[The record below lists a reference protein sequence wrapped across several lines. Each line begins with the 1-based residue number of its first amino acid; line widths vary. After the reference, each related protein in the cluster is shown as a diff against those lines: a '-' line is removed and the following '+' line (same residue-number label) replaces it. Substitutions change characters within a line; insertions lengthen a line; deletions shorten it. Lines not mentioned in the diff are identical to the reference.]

1 MHLVDLVVLHIKWV
15 LKNLN
20 LKGFEMAGEIS
31 SLGLGSNSVLTADVI
46 DKLKANDVAATVTP
60 IDTKITLNKQKQEAN
75 TLLTSLMKTLKTNSA
90 NMADDLIFE
99 NKSVD
104 ISGTL
109 GATITKGAN
118 VESFSLETIAL
129 AKKDITKLGA
139 VADKTVPIA
148 SGAGVLKIN
157 NYEIAYTATTTLEE
171 LTQAIIDKAGS
182 AVSASILKTGE
193 GAYNL
198 VISSKKTGSAEALTI
213 TDSDGSGGA
222 GFLNS
227 ALFTAYDETT
237 NPTGY
242 VKTQTASDASFKFN
256 GIATTRSTNNIT
268 DLVYGLNLTLKK
280 EGDTSNV
287 TITSD
292 FSAITK
298 EVQSFV
304 DNYNKL
310 TTNLHD
316 STTTNKEKGTA
327 GVFNSD
333 TFIKSI
339 SRDLNKSI
347 TAVNASGE
355 SLTSYGITIDKT
367 GKMLFD
373 KTVLEKKLNSDS
385 DAVKLFFSGGVNSS
399 GTTVAGIFD
408 SFDKKLESYTASSKT
423 LSNFEKSLKTEST
436 SLTKNKKTA
445 QASLDARYETM
456 TKKFAAYD
464 SMISKVNT
472 QFSSLQMMI
481 DAAANAD

>member
-1 MHLVDLVVLHIKWV
+1 
-15 LKNLN
+15 
-20 LKGFEMAGEIS
+20 MAGEIN
-31 SLGLGSNSVLTADVI
+31 SLGLGSGVLTADVI
-46 DKLKANDVAATVTP
+46 DKLKANDVANTITP
-60 IDTKITLNKQKQEAN
+60 MDTKITLNKQKQEAN

-90 NMADDLIFE
+90 NMADDLIFA

-139 VADKTVPIA
+139 IADKTVPVA

-157 NYEIAYTATTTLEE
+157 DYEIEYSATTTLEE
-171 LTQAIIDKAGS
+171 LAQAITDKAGS
-182 AVSASILKTGE
+182 TISASILKTGE

-198 VISSKKTGSAEALTI
+198 VISSKETGAAQALTI
-213 TDSDGSGGA
+213 SDSDGLGGA
-222 GFLNS
+222 GFLDS
-227 ALFTAYDETT
+227 ALFAAYDETT

-242 VKTQTASDASFKFN
+242 IKTQTASDASFKFN

-268 DLVYGLNLTLKK
+268 DLIYGLNLTLKK

-292 FSAITK
+292 FSAITS

-310 TTNLHD
+310 TTNLYD

-339 SRDLNKSI
+339 SRDLSKSI

-355 SLTSYGITIDKT
+355 SLINYGITIDKT

-373 KTVLEKKLNSDS
+373 KAILDGKLNDDS

-399 GTTVAGIFD
+399 GTEVTGIFE
-408 SFDKKLESYTASSKT
+408 SFDTKLESYTASSKT
-423 LSNFEKSLKTEST
+423 LSNFEKSLKTESA
-436 SLTKNKKTA
+436 SLTKNKTAA

-464 SMISKVNT
+464 AMISKINT

-481 DAAANAD
+481 DAAANSDS

>member
-1 MHLVDLVVLHIKWV
+1 
-15 LKNLN
+15 
-20 LKGFEMAGEIS
+20 MAGTIS
-31 SLGLGSNSVLTADVI
+31 SLGIGSGVLTADVI
-46 DKLKANDVAATVTP
+46 DKLKANDVANMITP

-75 TLLTSLMKTLKTNSA
+75 TLLTSLMKTLKTNSS
-90 NMADDLIFE
+90 NMADDLIFA

-129 AKKDITKLGA
+129 AKKDVIKLGA
-139 VADKTVPIA
+139 VADKTTSIA
-148 SGAGVLKIN
+148 SNAGSLKISN
-157 NYEIAYTATTTLEE
+157 AGGDYSYEVAYEAGATLEE
-171 LTQAIIDKAGS
+171 IAQAITDAAGDDI
-182 AVSASILKTGE
+182 SASILKTNE

-198 VISSKKTGSAEALTI
+198 VISSKTTGVNQVLTI
-213 TDSDGSGGA
+213 EDTDGVGGA
-222 GFLNS
+222 SGTGFLDTK
-227 ALFTAYDETT
+227 LFTAYDETT

-242 VKTQTASDASFKFN
+242 IKTQTASDASFKFN

-310 TTNLHD
+310 ATNLYD
-316 STTTNKEKGTA
+316 STTTNKEKGTV

-333 TFIKSI
+333 TFIRSI
-339 SRDLNKSI
+339 SRDLSKSI
-347 TAVNASGE
+347 TAVNTSGE
-355 SLTSYGITIDKT
+355 SIVNYGVTIDKT

-373 KTVLEKKLNSDS
+373 KTVLENKLSSNADS
-385 DAVKLFFSGGVNSS
+385 VKLFFSGGTNSE
-399 GTTVAGIFD
+399 GITVSGIFD
-408 SFDKKLESYTASSKT
+408 SFDKKLEDYTASSKT

-436 SLTKNKKTA
+436 NLTKNKTNA
-445 QASLDARYETM
+445 QKSLDARYETL
-456 TKKFAAYD
+456 TAKYAAYD
-464 SMISKVNT
+464 SMISKMES
-472 QFSSLQMMI
+472 QFSSLKMMI
-481 DAAANAD
+481 DAEANADN

>member
-1 MHLVDLVVLHIKWV
+1 
-15 LKNLN
+15 
-20 LKGFEMAGEIS
+20 MAGTVS
-31 SLGLGSNSVLTADVI
+31 SLGIGSSVLTADVI
-46 DKLKANDVAATVTP
+46 DKLKANDVANTVTP
-60 IDTKITLNKQKQEAN
+60 IDRKITLNKQKQEAS
-75 TLLTSLMKTLKTNSA
+75 TLLSSLMKTLKTNSA
-90 NMADDLIFE
+90 NMADDLIFA

-139 VADKTVPIA
+139 VADKTVPLA
-148 SGAGVLKIN
+148 TAAGVLKIN
-157 NYEIAYTATTTLEE
+157 SYEIEYSATTTLEE
-171 LTQAIIDKAGS
+171 LVQAITDKAGS
-182 AVSASILKTGE
+182 TISASILKTGE

-198 VISSKKTGSAEALTI
+198 VISSKETGLAQALTI
-213 TDSDGSGGA
+213 SDSDG
-222 GFLNS
+222 FLDS
-227 ALFTAYDETT
+227 ALFAAYDETT

-242 VKTQTASDASFKFN
+242 VKTQMASDASFKFN

-310 TTNLHD
+310 ATNLYD
-316 STTTNKEKGTA
+316 STAANKEKETV

-333 TFIKSI
+333 TFIRSI
-339 SRDLNKSI
+339 SRDLSKSI

-355 SLTSYGITIDKT
+355 SLVNYGITIDET

-373 KTVLEKKLNSDS
+373 KAILDGKLSDDS
-385 DAVKLFFSGGVNSS
+385 EAVKLFFSGGVDSN
-399 GTTVAGIFD
+399 GTEVTGIFE
-408 SFDKKLESYTASSKT
+408 SFDTKLESYTASSRT
-423 LSNFEKSLKTEST
+423 LSNFEKSLKTESA
-436 SLTKNKKTA
+436 SLIKNKTAA

-464 SMISKVNT
+464 SMISKINT

-481 DAAANAD
+481 DSAANSDN

>member
-1 MHLVDLVVLHIKWV
+1 
-15 LKNLN
+15 
-20 LKGFEMAGEIS
+20 MAGEIN
-31 SLGLGSNSVLTADVI
+31 SLGLGSGVLTADTI
-46 DKLKANDVAATVTP
+46 DKLKANDVANTITP

-90 NMADDLIFE
+90 NMADDLIFA

-139 VADKTVPIA
+139 VADKTVPLA
-148 SGAGVLKIN
+148 TGAGVLKIN
-157 NYEIAYTATTTLEE
+157 DYEIEYSATTTLEE
-171 LTQAIIDKAGS
+171 LVQAITDKAGS
-182 AVSASILKTGE
+182 TVSASILKTGE

-198 VISSKKTGSAEALTI
+198 VISSKETGAGQALTI
-213 TDSDGSGGA
+213 SDSDG
-222 GFLNS
+222 FLDS
-227 ALFTAYDETT
+227 ALFAAYDETT

-242 VKTQTASDASFKFN
+242 TKTQTASDASFKFN

-310 TTNLHD
+310 ATNLYD
-316 STTTNKEKGTA
+316 STSANKEKGTV

-333 TFIKSI
+333 TFIRSI
-339 SRDLNKSI
+339 SRDLSKGI
-347 TAVNASGE
+347 TAINASGE
-355 SLTSYGITIDKT
+355 SLVSYGITIDET

-373 KTVLEKKLNSDS
+373 KAILDGKLSDDS
-385 DAVKLFFSGGVNSS
+385 EAVKLFFSGGVDSN
-399 GTTVAGIFD
+399 GTEVTGIFD
-408 SFDKKLESYTASSKT
+408 SFDTKLESYTASSKT
-423 LSNFEKSLKTEST
+423 LSNFEKSLKTESA
-436 SLTKNKKTA
+436 SLTKNKTAA

-464 SMISKVNT
+464 SMINKINT

-481 DAAANAD
+481 DSAANSDS

>member
-1 MHLVDLVVLHIKWV
+1 
-15 LKNLN
+15 
-20 LKGFEMAGEIS
+20 MAGEVS
-31 SLGLGSNSVLTADVI
+31 SLGIGSGVLTADVI
-46 DKLKANDVAATVTP
+46 DKLKSNDVANTITP

-75 TLLTSLMKTLKTNSA
+75 TLLTSLMKSLKTNSA
-90 NMADDLIFE
+90 NMADDLIFA

-104 ISGTL
+104 VSGTL

-118 VESFSLETIAL
+118 VESFSLETITL

-139 VADKTVPIA
+139 VTDKSAPIA
-148 SGAGVLKIN
+148 TGSGVLKIN
-157 NYEIAYTATTTLEE
+157 NYEIAYSATTTLED
-171 LTQAIIDKAGS
+171 LTQAITDKAGS
-182 AVSASILKTGE
+182 AISASILKTGE

-198 VISSKKTGSAEALTI
+198 VISSKETGAAQALTLS
-213 TDSDGSGGA
+213 DSDGSGGA
-222 GFLNS
+222 GFLKA
-227 ALFTAYDETT
+227 ALFAAYDATT

-242 VKTQTASDASFKFN
+242 TKTQTASDASFKFN
-256 GIATTRSTNNIT
+256 GIATTKSTNNIT

-292 FSAITK
+292 FSAITS

-310 TTNLHD
+310 ATNLYD
-316 STTTNKEKGTA
+316 STTTNKEKGTV

-333 TFIKSI
+333 TFIRSI
-339 SRDLNKSI
+339 SRDLSKSI

-355 SLTSYGITIDKT
+355 SIVNYGVTIDKT

-373 KTVLEKKLNSDS
+373 KTVLESKLSS
-385 DAVKLFFSGGVNSS
+385 DADSVKLFFSGGTNSE
-399 GTTVAGIFD
+399 GTTVTGIFD
-408 SFDKKLESYTASSKT
+408 SFDTKLEDYTASSKT
-423 LSNFEKSLKTEST
+423 LSNFEKMLKTEAT
-436 SLTKNKKTA
+436 NLTKSKTAA

-464 SMISKVNT
+464 AMISKIET

-481 DAAANAD
+481 DAEANGNS